1 MLVQGGAGLI
11 PGQESKIPHATQH
24 SQKKKKCTCKDLWDA
39 VKITFTWK
47 FKTLNTYVR
56 KG

>member
-24 SQKKKKCTCKDLWDA
+24 SQKKKNA
-39 VKITFTWK
+39 HVKIYGMQLK
-47 FKTLNTYVR
+47 SHLHGNLKL
-56 KG
+56 